1 MKPILCFG
9 ELLIDFLNFNTA
21 HEGGFALPE
30 FRQYPGGAPANVA
43 AAVGRLGADARFVGQ
58 VGDDRFGRFL
68 ADAMQQLNV
77 DMSYLSVHPSA
88 HTPLAY
94 VFLDDDGERRF
105 EFLRNHSAD
114 VVMTASDLPS
124 NAFAGAGTFHFCSNT
139 LTDEYIADTTQA
151 AIAKARAQSALV
163 SFDVNLR
170 HNLWPNRQ
178 VDPLMIQRF
187 LRMADI
193 IKVSREEAD
202 WIEANGFA
210 ITDWLKTARAVFI
223 TDGAEAIEIV
233 TSEGQYRVSPPRVKA
248 VDTTAGGD
256 AFTGGLLLALNGRD
270 LAAFEQSDWQAATR
284 FAAACGAVAVSRPGA
299 LPALPEW
306 ADVKEAWPFGEAPI

>member
-43 AAVGRLGADARFVGQ
+43 AAVGRLGAAARFVGQ
-58 VGDDRFGRFL
+58 VGDDRFGQFL
-68 ADAMQQLNV
+68 TNAMKQLNV
-77 DMSYLSVHPSA
+77 DMSYLGVHPTA

-94 VFLDDDGERRF
+94 VFLDDSGERSF
-105 EFLRNHSAD
+105 EFLRHNSAD
-114 VVMTASDLPS
+114 VVMTPSDLPS
-124 NAFAGAGTFHFCSNT
+124 EAFEGAGTFHFCSNT
-139 LTDEYIADTTQA
+139 LTDEYIAETTQA
-151 AIAKARAQSALV
+151 AITKARAQNAV
-163 SFDVNLR
+163 ISFDVNLR

-178 VDPLMIQRF
+178 VDPAMIQRF

-210 ITDWLKTARAVFI
+210 VSDWLTTAQAVFI
-223 TDGAEAIEIV
+223 TDGAEAIEIQ
-233 TSEGQYRVSPPRVKA
+233 TPKGQYRVSPPKVKA

-270 LAAFEQSDWQAATR
+270 LEAFGESEWEAATS

>member
-43 AAVGRLGADARFVGQ
+43 AAVGRLGASARFVGQ

-68 ADAMQQLNV
+68 TKAMQQLGV
-77 DMSYLSVHPSA
+77 DMSFLCVHRTA

-94 VFLDDDGERRF
+94 VFLDETGERSF
-105 EFLRNHSAD
+105 EFLRHKSAD
-114 VVMTASDLPS
+114 VVMTPSDLPAA
-124 NAFAGAGTFHFCSNT
+124 AFEGAGIFHFCSNT
-139 LTDEYIADTTQA
+139 LTDEYIADTTRA
-151 AIAKARAQSALV
+151 AINKARDQDAV
-163 SFDVNLR
+163 ISFDVNLR
-170 HNLWPNRQ
+170 HNLWPKGK
-178 VDPLMIQRF
+178 VDAAMIQRF

-210 ITDWLKTARAVFI
+210 VKDWLNTARAIFI
-223 TDGAEAIEIV
+223 TDGGEAIEIV
-233 TSEGQYRVSPPRVKA
+233 TAQGKYVVNPPKVKA

-270 LAAFEQSDWQAATR
+270 LEAFTAEDWQATTG
-284 FAAACGAVAVSRPGA
+284 FAAACGGVAVSRPGA
-299 LPALPEW
+299 LPSLPEW
-306 ADVKEAWPFGEAPI
+306 ADVQSAWPFAEGPG

>member
-21 HEGGFALPE
+21 REGGFDLPE

-43 AAVGRLGADARFVGQ
+43 AAVGRLGASARFIGQ

-68 ADAMQQLNV
+68 ADAMKQLNV
-77 DMSYLSVHPSA
+77 DMSFLRIHPTA

-94 VFLDDDGERRF
+94 VFLDDSGERSF
-105 EFLRNHSAD
+105 EFLRDGSAD
-114 VVMTASDLPS
+114 VVMTPSDLQAA
-124 NAFAGAGTFHFCSNT
+124 AFEGAGIFHFCSNT

-151 AIAKARAQSALV
+151 AITQARSQNAV
-163 SFDVNLR
+163 ISFDVNLR
-170 HNLWPNRQ
+170 HNLWPNRE
-178 VDPLMIQRF
+178 VDAEMIQRF

-210 ITDWLKTARAVFI
+210 LKDWLATAQAVFI
-223 TDGAEAIEIV
+223 TDGAESIEV
-233 TSEGQYRVSPPRVKA
+233 MTTGGTYRVSPPKVKA

-270 LAAFEQSDWQAATR
+270 LNAFDEQDWKAATR
-284 FAAACGAVAVSRPGA
+284 FAAACGAIAVSRPGA

-306 ADVKEAWPFGEAPI
+306 HDVQEAWPFAEPPV

>member
-21 HEGGFALPE
+21 REGGFDLPE

-43 AAVGRLGADARFVGQ
+43 AAVGRLGASARFIGQ

-68 ADAMQQLNV
+68 TDAMKQLNV
-77 DMSYLSVHPSA
+77 DMSFLRVHPTA

-94 VFLDDDGERRF
+94 VFLDDSGERSF
-105 EFLRNHSAD
+105 EFLRDGSAD
-114 VVMTASDLPS
+114 VVMTPSDLQAP
-124 NAFAGAGTFHFCSNT
+124 AFEGAGIFHFCSNT

-151 AIAKARAQSALV
+151 AITQARSQNAV
-163 SFDVNLR
+163 ISFDVNLR
-170 HNLWPNRQ
+170 HNLWPNRE
-178 VDPLMIQRF
+178 VDAEMIQRF

-210 ITDWLKTARAVFI
+210 LNDWLATARAVFI
-223 TDGAEAIEIV
+223 TDGAESIEVMTTGGI
-233 TSEGQYRVSPPRVKA
+233 YRVNPPKVKA

-270 LAAFEQSDWQAATR
+270 LDTFGESDWEAATR
-284 FAAACGAVAVSRPGA
+284 FAAACGAMAVSRPGA

-306 ADVKEAWPFGEAPI
+306 ADVQEAWPFDEAPI